1 MIKKL
6 ILFLPLLLLLSCNDF
21 LDREPVE
28 QTSFEQQ
35 LSTIDGHLE
44 ALNGLYTEYEELYS
58 GIYFVYADALGGNV
72 EFAPNRQNEPSID
85 PLIDASYRFQE
96 TADNGTFESF
106 YDNAYSIIN
115 AANLILENIDP
126 INADESL
133 KNRIRAEA
141 LAMRATVHFD
151 LLKLFAQPYNFTPD
165 ASHLG
170 IVYNQQ
176 TLTSGEDFPSRLSVA
191 DSYERLEDDYLQ
203 ALTFFENAEELTAT
217 PKSYYLNALNVKALL
232 TRMYL
237 YQQDHQNC
245 INYANEVI
253 AEAAGLTPRDQ
264 LLTQWQ
270 AIEPLSETL
279 FELVPPFTGTDATT
293 ASSSVSQFFQVIT
306 DEDGNVVENDRYASS
321 NDLISLYD
329 ENDIRGE
336 NGLLKTYQIPTLQA
350 DGNLADEAYTFTRK
364 FEANDG
370 AIIIRLSEV
379 YLNRAEAYARSGD
392 NSAAQNDLS
401 VILDRAYDTPQNVSA
416 ENENLVNLIL
426 MERRKELAF
435 EGHLFFDRIR
445 NQLDIVRNDG
455 CSISNCNLSYPNTNF
470 VQPIPED
477 AIIINENME
486 QNEGY

>member
-6 ILFLPLLLLLSCNDF
+6 ILYLPLLLLFSCNDF

-133 KNRIRAEA
+133 KNRIEAEA

-151 LLKLFAQPYNFTPD
+151 LLKLFAQPYNFTSD

-170 IVYNQQ
+170 VVYNQR
-176 TLTSGEDFPSRLSVA
+176 TLTSGEDFPSRSSVA
-191 DSYERLEDDYLQ
+191 ASYERLEEDYLR
-203 ALTFFENAEELTAT
+203 ALELFENAEQRTET
-217 PKSYYLNALNVKALL
+217 PRSYFLNALNVKALL

-237 YQQDHQNC
+237 YQEDHLSC
-245 INYANEVI
+245 ISYADEVI
-253 AEAAGLTPRDQ
+253 AEASGLTPRDQ
-264 LLTQWQ
+264 LLSQWQ
-270 AIEPLSETL
+270 AIQPLSETL

-293 ASSSVSQFFQVIT
+293 ARSSVSQFFQVIT
-306 DEDGNVVENDRYASS
+306 DDEGNVIENDRYATS
-321 NDLISLYD
+321 NDLSSLY
-329 ENDIRGE
+329 ETGDIRGG
-336 NGLLKTYQIPTLQA
+336 NGLLKTYQVPTLQA

-370 AIIIRLSEV
+370 AVHIRLSEV
-379 YLNRAEAYARSGD
+379 YLNRAEAYARSGN

-401 VILDRAYDTPQNVSA
+401 VILNRAYDTPQNVSA

-426 MERRKELAF
+426 TERRKELAF

-445 NQLDIVRNDG
+445 NKMDIIRNDG
-455 CSISNCNLSYPNTNF
+455 CGIANCNLSYPNNNF
-470 VQPIPED
+470 IQPIPED
-477 AIIINENME
+477 AIIINENMQ